1 MIAYFLPEA
10 PHEMLLILDEAAHE
24 VVLSMF
30 PKYDQIS
37 RAIHVRIS
45 NLPLMEEI
53 RSLRQLHLNQ
63 LIRTAGV
70 VTSST
75 SILPQLSIVKYD
87 CQKCGCLIGPFT
99 QNQFQEVR
107 PSICPDCQSNG
118 PFEVNMEETLYQNYQ
133 KITVQESPGLLV
145 IPKGGGVDYLKYLFL
160 FTKYSGL
167 RLIGLHFTGF
177 TRRNCSLACNIFG

>member
-10 PHEMLLILDEAAHE
+10 PHEMLLILDESAHE
-24 VVLSMF
+24 VVLGMF

-37 RAIHVRIS
+37 RAIHVRVS
-45 NLPLMEEI
+45 HLPLMEEI

-63 LIRTAGV
+63 LIRTSGV

-75 SILPQLSIVKYD
+75 SILPQLSLVKYD
-87 CQKCGCLIGPFT
+87 CVKCGCLIGPFT

-133 KITVQESPGLLV
+133 KITIQESPGTFLLPRLYMHFV
-145 IPKGGGVDYLKYLFL
+145 WSLSVLDDY
-160 FTKYSGL
+160 
-167 RLIGLHFTGF
+167 
-177 TRRNCSLACNIFG
+177 

>member
-1 MIAYFLPEA
+1 
-10 PHEMLLILDEAAHE
+10 MLLILDEAAHE

-45 NLPLMEEI
+45 HLPLVEEI
-53 RSLRQLHLNQ
+53 RALRQLHLNQ

-75 SILPQLSIVKYD
+75 SILPQLSLVKYD

-118 PFEVNMEETLYQNYQ
+118 PFDVNMEETLYQNYQ
-133 KITVQESPGLLV
+133 KITIQESPGQILL
-145 IPKGGGVDYLKYLFL
+145 F
-160 FTKYSGL
+160 
-167 RLIGLHFTGF
+167 
-177 TRRNCSLACNIFG
+177 